1 MYGVFATW
9 RSTRLYLLAW
19 LMLGL
24 LLAAMLAAAGADW
37 SASLLFAV
45 PLAIVYAYATGYP
58 AYYVCRAYPLGQA
71 PLPAIVAGI
80 GLSAACVAALWR
92 AIGLAWRSLLAS
104 LRLTLG
110 VQPAS
115 ELHGELV
122 AGLVA
127 GAPQL
132 PPLLAPMFGLGV
144 ILYGL
149 AVAVNYLVL
158 ESERVRRLETQ
169 ELETRLM
176 ARDAELRMLRT
187 QVDPHFLFNSLNS
200 ISALTALDPA
210 GARAMTLRLAE
221 FFRHSLGLQ
230 ADRKVT
236 LDTELALVRHFLAIE
251 QVRFGERLR
260 VAIDAD
266 ADALSCLLPPLLLQP
281 LAENAVKHGIGRML
295 APGLVRIE
303 AARAGSLLRIRIEND
318 VDADEADEKGAPG
331 GGGIGVDNVRRRL
344 AAAYGHEAG
353 ARWTREEGRFR
364 VELVLPVETGSEGG

>member
-1 MYGVFATW
+1 VYGVFATW

-24 LLAAMLAAAGADW
+24 LMAAMLAAAGADW

-45 PLAIVYAYATGYP
+45 PLAIVYAYATGYS

-80 GLSAACVAALWR
+80 GLSAACVAALWC